1 MSSPGERIAALDR
14 SLSRAGQTV
23 TILRPAGT
31 TDISHFS
38 ATVECRAQVVA
49 SGIGLSSIIVSPT
62 DLSNSPTWPEP
73 NVPLVGDP
81 RVPRKTD
88 RINYNGY
95 QHTIENV
102 HPRYIDDVLIRVDI
116 EASS

>member
-1 MSSPGERIAALDR
+1 MIPAERIAALDR
-14 SLSRAGQTV
+14 ALSRAGQTV

-31 TDISHFS
+31 TDIAHFS
-38 ATVECRAQVVA
+38 ATVECRAQVRP
-49 SGIGLSSIIVSPT
+49 SGIGLSAIIVSPT
-62 DLSNSPTWPEP
+62 DLSNSSTWPETD
-73 NVPLVGDP
+73 VPQVGDP

-88 RINYNGY
+88 RINFNGY

-102 HPRYIDDVLIRVDI
+102 HPRYIEDVLIRVDI